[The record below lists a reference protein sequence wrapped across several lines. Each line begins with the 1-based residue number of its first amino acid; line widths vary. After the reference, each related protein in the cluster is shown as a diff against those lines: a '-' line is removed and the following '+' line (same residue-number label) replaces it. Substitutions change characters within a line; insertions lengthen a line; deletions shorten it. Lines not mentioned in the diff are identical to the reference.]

1 VIPYSHTDEGDTILE
16 NLKIPESTLR
26 TCKVQAVLETLS
38 AEDVGIL
45 LNAIDDRA
53 WAIKTLSR
61 ELGNLGIQLSD
72 TPLTNHRKKVCACF
86 RD

>member
-1 VIPYSHTDEGDTILE
+1 M
-16 NLKIPESTLR
+16 R

-38 AEDVGIL
+38 PADIDIL
-45 LNAIDDRA
+45 LDAIDDKA

-61 ELGNLGIQLSD
+61 ELGNVGIQLSD